1 MMSNRERAPAERTE
15 PALSPK
21 AGFLLSGAA
30 EQQQNRCQ
38 KAIVGNF
45 NGLTALPASA
55 RPTPR
60 SLAVRGRTTSGLD
73 FLRRHLLNHFSS
85 VQRGRVAAA
94 GTVSAEDRAGRR
106 FSCNIIP
113 GMRFLSYL
121 FPRSYTEYQGRGIC
135 CNTALPPRCQ
145 VREEDHSTFPV
156 GIWPLHLSPCIASVL
171 DYFSTPD

>member
-1 MMSNRERAPAERTE
+1 MSEGHSREFQRLDCIASLCQANAAFISCERQND
-15 PALSPK
+15 
-21 AGFLLSGAA
+21 
-30 EQQQNRCQ
+30 QQ
-38 KAIVGNF
+38 
-45 NGLTALPASA
+45 
-55 RPTPR
+55 
-60 SLAVRGRTTSGLD
+60 SGL
-73 FLRRHLLNHFSS
+73 FEKTPAQPFFFC
-85 VQRGRVAAA
+85 AA

-113 GMRFLSYL
+113 GIRFLSYL

-145 VREEDHSTFPV
+145 VQEEDHSTFPV